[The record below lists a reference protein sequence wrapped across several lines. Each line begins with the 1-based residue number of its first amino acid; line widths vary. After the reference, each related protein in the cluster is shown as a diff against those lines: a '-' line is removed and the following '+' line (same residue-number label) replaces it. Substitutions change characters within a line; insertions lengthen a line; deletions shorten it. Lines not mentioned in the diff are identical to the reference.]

1 MAFWEAE
8 DGGCVFYMC
17 MFNCM
22 DDMGSALF
30 FGGFLC
36 LLQDADVMVVHYSL
50 IGADRVVS

>member
-1 MAFWEAE
+1 
-8 DGGCVFYMC
+8 
-17 MFNCM
+17 
-22 DDMGSALF
+22 MGVYSICACLIAWMIWVLHCF